1 MPRLIDA
8 DALIT
13 AVLKNAIDY
22 AVVFGDSEM
31 HRLLVQVIA
40 HQPTIDAVP
49 SETLY
54 DFIREIGAITYGK
67 ERFFLEEIGVHC
79 GLWYD
84 RKSGEWI
91 TTKTA
96 IEECLKAVRELDDGV
111 LDEVPVK
118 RGKWIYGNDFHWYT
132 ASCNR
137 CGYQRRTDI
146 KADRWN
152 QWNYC
157 PNCGADM
164 RGESNE

>member
-1 MPRLIDA
+1 MQRLIDA
-8 DALIT
+8 N
-13 AVLKNAIDY
+13 VLKYDIGEIDDGQYKRTELYVTNEAI
-22 AVVFGDSEM
+22 A
-31 HRLLVQVIA
+31 Q
-40 HQPTIDAVP
+40 QPTIDAVP

-67 ERFFLEEIGVHC
+67 ERFFHEEIGVHC

-96 IEECLKAVRELDDGV
+96 TEECLKAVRELNDGV

-118 RGKWIYGNDFHWYT
+118 RGKWIKADSQQYFRKHYPCFT
-132 ASCNR
+132 CSE
-137 CGYQRRTDI
+137 CGYRKDSQKT
-146 KADRWN
+146 
-152 QWNYC
+152 WNYC

-164 RGESNE
+164 RGESDD

>member
-1 MPRLIDA
+1 MQRLIDA
-8 DALIT
+8 DALIEAMT
-13 AVLKNAIDY
+13 KFSNATGEDMTHGIFY
-22 AVVFGDSEM
+22 A
-31 HRLLVQVIA
+31 HIA
-40 HQPTIDAVP
+40 PTIDAVP